1 MAGQDVRLPK
11 EAGVTLFVQVIPVD
25 RVRRFLERIAWI
37 VQYEAKLFDGGDRF
51 SGRSGDGPIQIVL
64 LHE

>member
-11 EAGVTLFVQVIPVD
+11 QAGVTLLVQVIPVD
-25 RVRRFLERIAWI
+25 CVRRFLEPISWM
-37 VQYEAKLFDGGDRF
+37 VQNETKLFDGGDRF